1 MAIDL
6 DGLSESELK
15 SLRSRV
21 ERALNSLEKRRFDDA
36 RRAAEDAARAHGF
49 SLAQVVQAEP
59 ARRGGRKT
67 PSGPAKYANP
77 ANPEQTW
84 TGRGRQP
91 GWLKEHLASGRPL
104 DDLRI

>member
-6 DGLSESELK
+6 DKLSESELK

-21 ERALNSLEKRRFDDA
+21 ERALNSLEKRRFDEA

-59 ARRGGRKT
+59 ARRGRKRA
-67 PSGPAKYANP
+67 SGPAQFANP
-77 ANPEQTW
+77 ADPGQTW

-91 GWLKEHLASGRPL
+91 EWMKAHLAAGGSR